1 MDHQSLDIL
10 EEKITRLISK
20 LNKLKVENQ
29 ELRQA
34 NQALEVQI
42 SERNKK
48 IEQLQNDAREVNK
61 VQGDIE
67 TYKQN
72 QDRIR
77 SKVEVLLHK
86 LKEFDE

>member
-1 MDHQSLDIL
+1 MDHQSLDAL
-10 EEKITRLISK
+10 EEKITRMISK
-20 LNKLKVENQ
+20 MNKLKVENQ
-29 ELRQA
+29 ELRQE
-34 NQALEVQI
+34 NKTLQTALNEKEQTIQQLHNKAEEI
-42 SERNKK
+42 SR
-48 IEQLQNDAREVNK
+48 

-86 LKEFDE
+86 LKEFEE